1 VGDTT
6 TPTIGLVR
14 PAVGASRSTWGT
26 KWNANADQLDNW
38 IGVYLQGLIAQLESD
53 VATLQNQ
60 MAAIGA
66 TGAPIGAIFPW
77 PDFGNYPPGYVLCSG
92 GTLPV
97 ASYPALYGVI
107 GNIYGGD
114 AVNFGLPDFR
124 GCVLTGY
131 DGGTGRLGGLV
142 ADAPGAIG
150 GAPYIALN
158 ESQMPSHQHGGTTDS
173 QGHHDHG
180 YTTFSLP
187 AAFAFAF
194 GNGATVQGVGAR
206 TDGAGDHFHFFTTD
220 WHGGGAG
227 HPNLQVSA
235 VIAWIIRAI

>member
-1 VGDTT
+1 MGDTT
-6 TPTIGLVR
+6 TPTIGLVK
-14 PAVGASRSTWGT
+14 PQVGGSRSTWGS
-26 KWNANADQLDNW
+26 KWNGNADDLDGW
-38 IGVYLQGLIAQLESD
+38 IGYHNNLITTLENQ
-53 VATLQNQ
+53 VATLQGQ

-77 PDFGNYPPGYVLCSG
+77 PNFGNYPAGYVPCAG

-114 AVNFGLPDFR
+114 GANFGLPDFR
-124 GCVLTGY
+124 GCALVGN
-131 DGGTGRLGGLV
+131 DGGTGRLGGMV
-142 ADAPGAIG
+142 AESPGAIG

-158 ESQMPSHQHGGTTDS
+158 EAEMPSHQHGGSTDA
-173 QGHHDHG
+173 QGQHTHG
-180 YTTFSLP
+180 YTTFTIP

-194 GNGATVQGVGAR
+194 GQGATVQGIGAQ
-206 TDGAGDHFHFFTTD
+206 TDGAGNHAHNLVTD
-220 WHGGGAG
+220 FHGGNAG

-235 VIAWIIRAI
+235 VVVWIIRAI